1 MITASL
7 SSTGGHGPGLSSI
20 GRVLAGEGVT
30 HTTHASSSQ
39 GALRVQIGAKT
50 YSGDDCDQGD
60 VGHGCVFGWYA
71 GLSLNYRIHEKGG
84 ESMPKFC
91 PNKNIMV
98 YS

>member
-20 GRVLAGEGVT
+20 GRVLGEGG

-39 GALRVQIGAKT
+39 GALRVEIGAKT

-60 VGHGCVFGWYA
+60 VACQGNAGCHKHQIFPG
-71 GLSLNYRIHEKGG
+71 
-84 ESMPKFC
+84 
-91 PNKNIMV
+91 
-98 YS
+98 